1 MKIEYHKSFQKAF
14 KKLDRKVQ
22 DKVLEKI
29 KVFQVDVN
37 HPLLKNHALK
47 GSMKGKRAI
56 SVTGSVRIIFEEYED
71 YTFVFMLDVGAHP
84 QVYGM

>member
-14 KKLDRKVQ
+14 KQLDRKTQ
-22 DKVLEKI
+22 DKVIERI
-29 KVFQVDVN
+29 KVFQGDAN
-37 HPLLKNHALK
+37 YSLLKNHPLK

-56 SVTGSVRIIFEEYED
+56 SVTGSIRIIFEEFED
-71 YTFVFMLDVGAHP
+71 YTFVLMLDVGGHP